1 MSKQLEI
8 YIDGNRLNF
17 LKREGF
23 PVSLD
28 ISIESA
34 EDPSKVN
41 GSYSKRSVSF
51 PGDGVTGQLFEEW
64 VTVTRQ
70 NPTAANRKPARIEVN
85 SLPVLTGV
93 AQIEEAI
100 TKGNRYNRAT
110 LIHKAGIFGNNAAW
124 FDELK
129 AIRIRE
135 MGLIP
140 EHDLTPTNVAA
151 NDDPD
156 PDTDD
161 WGYFVVRWND
171 WDRGG
176 GVNISY
182 VDLQPFLFI
191 RSILVE
197 AFRQVGYVFNSDFFD
212 TDFGKR
218 LILPVLFRPYP
229 GDVIQQWQILIIG
242 EDNTTT
248 INSGSLT
255 HIIPDGSLFSYNVG
269 GYFDEGTGNY
279 TVPIS
284 GYYII
289 GVAES
294 TVQITQRARKNGTDL
309 GAFTDPCEIG
319 IGVQKRV
326 FLEKDDIVDVAAQGI
341 ITPTGYCF
349 LYVRPDMGV
358 FEEGTGVRFD
368 LYGNPDWKP
377 SDIIL
382 GITHAFGLV
391 WDTDYDAGTVRCEP
405 RDRYKTSQQPSTEN
419 YHEGFYRIAERNDI
433 TPLIDLSKNGAVSAL
448 NNEREATVL
457 GWKSDSADPN
467 VEILETDAIDK
478 LYDGRYTFPTGRFR
492 KGETR
497 SENPFFA
504 KTMHVFENAIMHSTS
519 TKTPQIPLIQ
529 KERYG
534 VAVSYLDER
543 GEYEP
548 RLLWFAGRRSGLDG
562 YANLEDLGQ
571 YDFPAAFMVNYND
584 TTGLDPSLSFA
595 NELLVDGTTEAIGLM
610 QRLHLQRLKRLE
622 VGKLLTEWVFWRDL
636 DITNLDFRKK
646 LLIDDALF
654 LFQKIDGFQPLSNG
668 STETELLYDAIPDAD
683 DVLKVSGSELSG
695 YIINVTPNGE

>member
-17 LKREGF
+17 IKREGF
-23 PVSLD
+23 PVALD

-41 GSYSKRSVSF
+41 GAYSKRSVSF
-51 PGDGVTGQLFEEW
+51 PGDGVSGQMFEEW
-64 VTVTRQ
+64 VNVTRA
-70 NPTAANRKPARIEVN
+70 NPTAANRKSARIEIN

-93 AQIEEAI
+93 AQIEESI
-100 TKGNRYNRAT
+100 TRGNRYDRTAA
-110 LIHKAGIFGNNAAW
+110 LYKAGIFGNNAAW

-129 AIRIRE
+129 AIRIRD

-140 EHDLTPTNVAA
+140 EHDLTPANVAA

-176 GVNISY
+176 GVNVSY
-182 VDLQPFLFI
+182 VDLQPFVFI

-197 AFRQVGYVFNSDFFD
+197 AFRQAGYKLNSDFFD
-212 TDFGKR
+212 TNFGKR
-218 LILPVLFRPYP
+218 LILPALFRPYP
-229 GDVIQQWQILIIG
+229 GDVITQWQILIIG

-255 HIIPDGSLFSYNVG
+255 HIIPDGSNFNYNPGGLFDVS
-269 GYFDEGTGNY
+269 GNY
-279 TVPIS
+279 TVPLS
-284 GYYII
+284 GYYTV

-294 TVQITQRARKNGTDL
+294 TVQITQRARKNGVDL

-326 FLEKDDIVDVAAQGI
+326 FFEKDDIIDVAAQGI
-341 ITPTGYCF
+341 ISPTGFCF
-349 LYVRPDMGV
+349 LYVRPDLDG

-368 LYGNPDWKP
+368 LYGNPEWVV
-377 SDIIL
+377 SDVVL
-382 GITHAFGLV
+382 GLTHAFGLV
-391 WDTDYDAGTVRCEP
+391 WDTDYDAQTVRCEP
-405 RDRYKTSQQPSTEN
+405 RDRYKTSEQPDVEE
-419 YHEGFYRIAERNDI
+419 YHEGFYKTAERQDI
-433 TPLIDLSKNGAVSAL
+433 TQKIDLSKNGSVAAL
-448 NNEREATVL
+448 NNERESTVL
-457 GWKSDSADPN
+457 AWKSDGGDPN
-467 VEILETDAIDK
+467 VELFETDAIEK
-478 LYDGRYTFPTGRFR
+478 LYDGRYTYPSGRFR

-497 SENPFFA
+497 VENPFFA
-504 KTMHVFENAIMHSTS
+504 KTMHVFENAIMHATS

-534 VAVSYLDER
+534 VAVSFEDDR

-562 YANLEDLGQ
+562 YVNLEDLGQ

-595 NELLVDGTTEAIGLM
+595 NETLIDGETEAPGLM
-610 QRLHLQRLKRLE
+610 QRFHLQRLKRLE
-622 VGKLLTEWVFWRDL
+622 VGKILTEWVLWRDL
-636 DITNLDFRKK
+636 DITSLDFRKK
-646 LLIDDALF
+646 ILIGDALF
-654 LFQKIDGFQPLSNG
+654 LLQKIDGYQPLSNG
-668 STETELLYDAIPDAD
+668 STETALLYDAIPDSD
-683 DVLKVSGSELSG
+683 DAAKITGSALDG
-695 YIINVTPNGE
+695 YIINATPNGE